1 MNMTLENEV
10 VCQKVSDEK
19 QIQPGMSSTLLKV

>member
-1 MNMTLENEV
+1 MIPENEV

-19 QIQPGMSSTLLKV
+19 QIRPGMNSTLLKV